1 MTMPLLLPMI
11 SFLSPGRLWFLLV
24 VPALLIVFLGLMR
37 RRRQRA
43 GRSGPSD
50 LQYLLPKEK
59 PWLRNVAV
67 ILALLSLVS
76 LNVAWARPKQIVE
89 VPRERATIIVTID
102 VSKSMA
108 ATDVKPNRLAA
119 AKDAAVEFVNNLPE
133 KFNVALVSFAGTAEV
148 DVNPTTDHGA
158 VTAAIESLSLRPSTA
173 IGEAIY
179 TSLGTLNSVPP
190 DPKNPDAKVPARIVL
205 LSDGASQTGRPSRQ
219 AAEEAKKLDV
229 PIFSIAYGTPSGYI
243 EVGGRREPVPVD
255 YNELITVSRVSGGKA
270 YKAESAGQ
278 LRDVYKDIG
287 SSVGKEKVDKE
298 VTNRYAG
305 LALLFA
311 VMAALGVGSLAARWP

>member
-1 MTMPLLLPMI
+1 MTGVLMSPLI
-11 SFLSPGRLWFLLV
+11 SFLSPDRLWFLLV
-24 VPALLIVFLGLMR
+24 VPALLIIFVGLMR

-43 GRSGPSD
+43 GRTGPSD
-50 LQYLLPKEK
+50 LQYLLPRER
-59 PWLRNVAV
+59 PWLRTVAV
-67 ILALLSLVS
+67 VLALLSLIS
-76 LNVAWARPKQIVE
+76 LNVAWARPKQVVE

-108 ATDVKPNRLAA
+108 ATDVKPTRLEA
-119 AKDAAVEFVNNLPE
+119 AKRAAIEFVDNLPA

-158 VTAAIESLSLRPSTA
+158 VTAAIQTLTLRPSTA
-173 IGEAIY
+173 IGEGIY
-179 TSLGTLNSVPP
+179 TALGTLNSVPP

-205 LSDGASQTGRPSRQ
+205 LSDGATQTGRPSKP

-229 PIFSIAYGTPSGYI
+229 PIYCIAYGTPGGYI
-243 EVGGRREPVPVD
+243 EIGGRREPVPVD

-311 VMAALGVGSLAARWP
+311 IAAALGVGSLAARWP